1 MNHNLP
7 TFPRS
12 SGVTKLLLH
21 PCFRIFVSPVVLMIA
36 LVFFS
41 GINNELLAAGAP
53 LQAGA
58 QAPKG
63 PKIWLQDNQAVPVT
77 HVGPTTAAQALAAGQ
92 GQPLSMATGDFDGAG
107 LADLLVGYNTAAGSV
122 ISLQRGNLDAFAPQS
137 DASFQ
142 AIRHGQ
148 FPQPFLTKA
157 QVFSVP
163 VTP

>member
-12 SGVTKLLLH
+12 SGVTKRLLH

-41 GINNELLAAGAP
+41 GTSNELLAAGAP

-58 QAPKG
+58 QAAKG

-77 HVGPTTAAQALAAGQ
+77 HVGPVTAAQALAAGQ
-92 GQPLSMATGDFDGAG
+92 GQPLAMAPGDFDEDGV
-107 LADLLVGYNTAAGSV
+107 ADMLVGYKTPSGFAISV
-122 ISLQRGNLDAFAPQS
+122 QRGNLDAFAP
-137 DASFQ
+137 
-142 AIRHGQ
+142 
-148 FPQPFLTKA
+148 
-157 QVFSVP
+157 
-163 VTP
+163 